1 MKHSIA
7 LLPHAALLLAAVF
20 VVLVMALQCA
30 CAPQSRAQRAAQKH
44 HDDLGRAIVDA
55 QNYHAKR

>member
-7 LLPHAALLLAAVF
+7 LLPYAALLIAAVF

-30 CAPQSRAQRAAQKH
+30 CAPQSRARKH
-44 HDDLGRAIVDA
+44 HADDLGRAIVDA
-55 QNYHAKR
+55 QNYHAAKR